1 MESDTQGVPR
11 WEEAFSAD
19 RDAAVPDT
27 GTPVDEEPWVLY
39 RTTGAGTI
47 EPTYVEAYLE
57 RLDARLDGSSRR
69 HHLRHKS

>member
-1 MESDTQGVPR
+1 MESDTQDVPR
-11 WEEAFSAD
+11 WEEDFSAD
-19 RDAAVPDT
+19 RDVAVPDT

-57 RLDARLDGSSRR
+57 QLGVCLARARR
-69 HHLRHKS
+69 